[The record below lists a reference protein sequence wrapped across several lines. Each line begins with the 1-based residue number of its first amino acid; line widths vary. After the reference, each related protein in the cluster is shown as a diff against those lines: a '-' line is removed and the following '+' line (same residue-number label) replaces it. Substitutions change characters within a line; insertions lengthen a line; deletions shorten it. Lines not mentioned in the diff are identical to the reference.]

1 MSQEG
6 ASEQPATP
14 APMPAQ
20 GSPPGGGPPP
30 SGPPSGGPPPGGV
43 KVGPLTVSPHVA
55 RFIGIG
61 AVVSIAVSIAG
72 LLANED
78 NLLAD
83 AWPEVLAIT
92 VGLVW
97 AWAGINDFRAGLH
110 RRLPTMIKGAA
121 PRHKWS
127 WLRPYLERVI
137 SPYAAFWAFVIP
149 ASMLLIAGSF
159 LTGIIPQVAAAGGL
173 FLVANMAAFLAVQR
187 ERDAFLMLAI
197 TQAVIII
204 TNPDGIPGLVDLAS

>member
-6 ASEQPATP
+6 TSEQPSTG
-14 APMPAQ
+14 APMPGQ
-20 GSPPGGGPPP
+20 GSAPPGAPPGGGPPP
-30 SGPPSGGPPPGGV
+30 SGV

-61 AVVSIAVSIAG
+61 AITSLSVWIAG

-78 NLLAD
+78 DLLAD
-83 AWPEVLAIT
+83 GWPEVLAIA

-110 RRLPTMIKGAA
+110 KRLPMMIKGAA
-121 PRHKWS
+121 PRHQWS

-137 SPYAAFWAFVIP
+137 SPYAAFWAFLIP

-159 LTGIIPQVAAAGGL
+159 LTGIIPVVAAAGGL

-204 TNPDGIPGLVDLAS
+204 TNPAGIPGLVDLAN